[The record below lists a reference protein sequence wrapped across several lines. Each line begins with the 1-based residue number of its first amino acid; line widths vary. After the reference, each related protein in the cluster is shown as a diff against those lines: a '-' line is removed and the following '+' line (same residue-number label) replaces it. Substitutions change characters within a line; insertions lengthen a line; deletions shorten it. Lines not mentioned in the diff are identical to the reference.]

1 MMNPL
6 KRGRHLDDAALAEL
20 WTAAALGE
28 APAGEHLDA
37 CASCRAR
44 YTAFAAWLDT
54 LRDDAVGEAD
64 EAFPAEKLAAQ
75 QAHISRRLEA
85 MERPARVI
93 AFPRFARPI
102 GAHHSNARR
111 WIAAAAVAG
120 LVIGLAG
127 GQMLDLRHRS
137 GRTQATLTPPS
148 AVGTVSDAR
157 AANGAGYVPVRLSSD
172 EAVLMDISTE
182 SAAYAHMPEPLQA
195 LDGLTPRARDY
206 VNAR

>member
-1 MMNPL
+1 MINPL

-20 WTAAALGE
+20 WTATTLGE
-28 APAGEHLDA
+28 APAGEHLDE

-44 YTAFAAWLDT
+44 YMALAAWLDT
-54 LRDDAVGEAD
+54 LRDGAVAEAD
-64 EAFPAEKLAAQ
+64 EAFPAERLAAQ
-75 QAHISRRLEA
+75 QAHIFRRLEA

-93 AFPRFARPI
+93 AFPRFARPT

-127 GQMLDLRHRS
+127 GQMLDLRHRIGS
-137 GRTQATLTPPS
+137 TSATFTPPG
-148 AVGTVSDAR
+148 ATGTISDTR
-157 AANGAGYVPVRLSSD
+157 AASGAGYVPVRLSSD
-172 EAVLMDISTE
+172 EAILMDIGTE

-206 VNAR
+206 VNSR